1 MQLVNIRYHTFSPE
15 GFASSNWNNSRVLML
30 FSTILSNLEYGN
42 LSFDAAINFIS
53 NWEIENQSKTV
64 EFVNKLDKKNQGF
77 LDVALLKKVVTSSG
91 SEPLTPAETDELVR
105 ILTEKG
111 AVNENGVSIASKY
124 KPPLPG
130 SVSAF

>member
-1 MQLVNIRYHTFSPE
+1 MSVETMLTLM
-15 GFASSNWNNSRVLML
+15 RVLG
-30 FSTILSNLEYGN
+30 SNPISQDVRKALTEQGKEEYGN

-111 AVNENGVSIASKY
+111 AVNENGVSIAK
-124 KPPLPG
+124 LCDTLHE
-130 SVSAF
+130 V